1 MVDTSDAIF
10 ERVSVSNKLSR
21 SQAISRAIEQ
31 LLQERQPSLVSFLR
45 CSDAFNS
52 LRHRCSERWAGS
64 PYMIN
69 LERSPAAQ
77 VSLTS
82 QHLEALMLRKDRF
95 LSGPPRSVS
104 ATQASKPSVIFTEG
118 CFEPGSDVPA
128 GVGGVMF
135 CPTPFGSV
143 QVRAFGAVVPAPL
156 LDAWHENGKR
166 HLRGQVEMY
175 AVLLARSCWAG
186 ILDG

>member
-1 MVDTSDAIF
+1 
-10 ERVSVSNKLSR
+10 
-21 SQAISRAIEQ
+21 
-31 LLQERQPSLVSFLR
+31 
-45 CSDAFNS
+45 
-52 LRHRCSERWAGS
+52 
-64 PYMIN
+64 MIN

-104 ATQASKPSVIFTEG
+104 ATRASKPSVTFTDG

-135 CPTPFGSV
+135 CPTPFGRV
-143 QVRAFGAVVPAPL
+143 QVRALGTVVPAPL
-156 LDAWHENGKR
+156 LDAWHVKGKR
-166 HLRGQVEMY
+166 HLIGQVEMY

-186 ILDG
+186 MLDG